1 MIRENSMEKMKCWN
15 VFDCNKRE
23 CPAFASNNLKCW
35 LFSGTQCR
43 NEIQGK
49 FIEKMEMCLGCRIF
63 KTNMD
68 VAGMKDTTRVA
79 NKQFKEFRKL
89 VHDRDKELENIG
101 LELALGLS
109 EVFEALKRISS
120 GDPTV
125 RIPERSSIELISK
138 LKHIVNLTAEEI
150 GEIVDQSHEFAMG
163 LAEHFDVLH
172 RVSTGDLRARVTG
185 KSYIEL
191 LESLKKVLNKTI
203 ESISREINERKRAE
217 AALQKAHYELERR
230 VEERTAELSAAN
242 KKMQQ
247 EIAGRRRIEEALR
260 ESEIRYR
267 RVTEAAFEGVAVTE
281 RGTLLDVS
289 EKLAKLFG
297 YNRNELIGK
306 PIARLIASKVR
317 NDTITKIISGY
328 SLPYESVCLRKD
340 GSVFPVEVCG
350 KNYSSKGKYLCV
362 TAIRD
367 ITKRKLSEKILQESE
382 EKYKTLTEN
391 SLTGI
396 FIHQNGKFVFVND
409 KFAKMH
415 GYKPEELLQKDHL
428 LLVHPDERGRLREIA
443 SKRLHGKPAPQQYEV
458 RRITK
463 DGKTILCE
471 MMATTIQ
478 FRGETSIMGN
488 VIDITERKQAEA
500 AIKKS
505 EEQLRDLTTYLQ
517 KVGEIERTNIAREI
531 HDELGQ
537 GLTVLKI
544 DLTWLRK
551 RLLDDQGPLREKMD
565 AMSQL
570 INKTIQTVKKI
581 STDLRP
587 GLLDDLGLAAAIEW
601 QAGEFEKR
609 TGIRC
614 RITMDPKDII
624 LDRDRTTA
632 IFRIF
637 QETLTNVARH
647 ARATEVNVRL
657 KQRDGQVELNVR
669 DNGRGITEEELT
681 NPKSFGLIGIRERAK
696 IFGGSNLMKGMTGRG
711 TTVTVK
717 IPVHDLRTNR

>member
-1 MIRENSMEKMKCWN
+1 MMEKVKCWE
-15 VFDCNKRE
+15 VFECNKKE
-23 CPAFASNNLKCW
+23 CPAYKSKNLKCW

-49 FIEKMEMCLGCRIF
+49 FIEKMEMCLGCRVF

-68 VAGMKDTTRVA
+68 VVGMNDTTRVA
-79 NKQFKEFRKL
+79 NKQFKEFRKI
-89 VHDRDKELENIG
+89 VQDRDKELENIG

-125 RIPERSSIELISK
+125 RISERSAIELISK

-172 RVSTGDLRARVTG
+172 RVSTGDLRARVAG
-185 KSYIEL
+185 KSDVEL
-191 LESLKKVLNKTI
+191 LESLKKVMNKTI

-217 AALQKAHYELERR
+217 AALQKAHDELEQR
-230 VEERTAELSAAN
+230 VEDRTAELSAAN
-242 KKMQQ
+242 KKMEQ
-247 EIAGRRRIEEALR
+247 EIAERRRVEDALR
-260 ESEIRYR
+260 ESEIRFR

-281 RGTLLDVS
+281 KGTLLDVS
-289 EKLAKLFG
+289 EKLSKLFG
-297 YNRNELIGK
+297 YERNELIGK
-306 PIARLIASKVR
+306 PIADLIAPKVR
-317 NDTITKIISGY
+317 NDTIKKILSGY

-340 GSVFPVEVCG
+340 RTVFPVEVCG
-350 KNYSSKGKYLCV
+350 KNYSSKGKDLCV

-367 ITKRKLSEKILQESE
+367 ITKRKLSEKVVQESE

-396 FIHQNGKFVFVND
+396 FIHQNGRFVFVND

-415 GYKPEELLQKDHL
+415 GYKPEELLQKEHL
-428 LLVHPDERGRLREIA
+428 LLVHPDERKMLMEFASRRLE
-443 SKRLHGKPAPQQYEV
+443 GKPVPQQYEV

-463 DGKTILCE
+463 DGKAILCE
-471 MMATTIQ
+471 MMATAIQ
-478 FRGETSIMGN
+478 YRGKPAIMGN
-488 VIDITERKQAEA
+488 VIDITERKQAEV

-505 EEQLRDLTTYLQ
+505 EEQMRNLTTYLQ

-544 DLTWLRK
+544 DLSWLKK
-551 RLLDDQGPLREKMD
+551 RLPEDQISLREKTD

-587 GLLDDLGLAAAIEW
+587 GLLDDLGLADAIEW
-601 QAGEFEKR
+601 QAQEFQKR
-609 TGIRC
+609 TGIKC
-614 RITMDPKDII
+614 RITIDPKDITF
-624 LDRDRTTA
+624 DRDRNTA

-647 ARATEVNVRL
+647 ARATEVNVSLR
-657 KQRDGQVELNVR
+657 QRDGQIELNVR

-696 IFGGSNLMKGMTGRG
+696 IFGGNNVMRGIAGRG
-711 TTVTVK
+711 TTVTVR
-717 IPVHDLRTNR
+717 IPIRDTR